1 MSNDNDG
8 EHTPYEFDYDNISK
22 SKMRSFRVKN
32 KFSKLLEDSATVDGI
47 GSHGTEYDNLKAKMR
62 EKYLKKAANADV
74 PQIDTTV
81 NQLQEALTKTKSILK
96 SLENKESPYLKSLRE
111 KAQNAVEEIQQ
122 ETHELENSPVEQEEE
137 SVPEVSDIELN
148 DEMID
153 DVVEQVEEEDLEN
166 TDEVSNHEIER
177 ENDTVNTESTQ
188 KYQLKFESESQ
199 EEEDSISEESIVDKS
214 QQQSVFGQVS
224 LTFDSSLQPFTTID
238 TDESY
243 EEKMKSIKD
252 SIAKKIAEE
261 AKENEINHKAKA
273 ISKLKDDA
281 TALDEKIQIQ
291 NDMILSIEQEIK
303 EKESFLIQAKKEY
316 DEYVQS
322 LKSNSSLVDHY
333 RALLESTKKEVK
345 ELEESFDKKL
355 SNARSM
361 LEKLKKAHEKVDSYF
376 ETSTEVLKNAKEC
389 EELFLKQNVNNFH
402 HTCELV
408 GALYSESKLLMERD
422 DYSSIPVDKREAIE
436 KFVDD
441 LRKEDKFLEKSIKD
455 DSNKD
460 FMSPEVHNSSSNIV
474 DDDVKDNDDE
484 SDLPPLK
491 TECNEDS
498 QQGNTDESVSE
509 EEDAISNFYKE
520 NNIKEGELL
529 KTIVS
534 QAISEPMEIPET
546 ETLSTRQNS
555 VRIYNKLSN
564 TLKDKVSSTISSI
577 RNSIPGTLSLK
588 RKRQVVSEDDERELD
603 EDDIR
608 SIEETFRKRA
618 KTTKEKYRVV
628 KMYVKDINKGD
639 LAKHPALTNPDDE
652 DEEIEYVTLVREKL
666 VTNPT
671 DEVIVISSD
680 DEDSGVSQS

>member
-32 KFSKLLEDSATVDGI
+32 KFSKLLEDSATVDGM

-62 EKYLKKAANADV
+62 EKYLKKDSDV
-74 PQIDTTV
+74 GVSQIDTTV
-81 NQLQEALTKTKSILK
+81 IQLQEALTKTKSILK

-111 KAQNAVEEIQQ
+111 RAQNAGEEIQQ
-122 ETHELENSPVEQEEE
+122 ETHESENRPVEQEEN
-137 SVPEVSDIELN
+137 VPEVSDVELD

-153 DVVEQVEEEDLEN
+153 DIVEEVEEEELEN
-166 TDEVSNHEIER
+166 TNEVSSHESEE
-177 ENDTVNTESTQ
+177 ENDSVNTESTQ
-188 KYQLKFESESQ
+188 KYQLKFESDPQ
-199 EEEDSISEESIVDKS
+199 EEEESKSKESIVDNS

-224 LTFDSSLQPFTTID
+224 LTFDSSLQPSTTID

-261 AKENEINHKAKA
+261 AKENEINHNNKA
-273 ISKLKDDA
+273 ISKLKNDS
-281 TALDEKIQIQ
+281 TTLDEKIKIQ
-291 NDMILSIEQEIK
+291 NDIILSIEQEIQ
-303 EKESFLIQAKKEY
+303 EKESLLIQSKKDY
-316 DEYVQS
+316 DDYLKS
-322 LKSNSSLVDHY
+322 LKSNSSLIDHY
-333 RALLESTKKEVK
+333 KVSLESAKKEI
-345 ELEESFDKKL
+345 EGLEDSLNKKL
-355 SNARSM
+355 SNGKSI
-361 LEKLKKAHEKVDSYF
+361 LEKLKKAHEEVDSYL
-376 ETSTEVLKNAKEC
+376 ETSTEILKNAEGCK
-389 EELFLKQNVNNFH
+389 ELFLKQNVSNFH
-402 HTCELV
+402 HTCGLV

-422 DYSSIPVDKREAIE
+422 DYSFIPLEKREAIE
-436 KFVDD
+436 KFVDN
-441 LRKEDKFLEKSIKD
+441 LKQEDIIQGNSIKD
-455 DSNKD
+455 EFNKD
-460 FMSPEVHNSSSNIV
+460 SVPSEANESFTNI
-474 DDDVKDNDDE
+474 DDNDVKDNGDE
-484 SDLPPLK
+484 SDLPPLN
-491 TECNEDS
+491 TENEENSEQEDA
-498 QQGNTDESVSE
+498 DELISE
-509 EEDAISNFYKE
+509 DEDAISKFYKD

-564 TLKDKVSSTISSI
+564 TLRDKVSSTISSI
-577 RNSIPGTLSLK
+577 RNSIPSTISLK
-588 RKRQVVSEDDERELD
+588 RSRQVVSEDDDRELD

-618 KTTKEKYRVV
+618 KTTDGKYRVV

-680 DEDSGVSQS
+680 DEGNGEL